1 MSNKRHSGRF
11 RHIHA
16 YSAIFRHVQT
26 YPDIIRDVQ
35 EYSETWVTLA
45 YSESRHIL
53 NKKHIQNPGI
63 SKTLAY
69 SELETYLE
77 SWATQN
83 TWIFRTGDILRTLSN
98 IYDEV
103 LWETVAIIIFANY
116 NYFRNI
122 SFPGPLLYKINIIF
136 LMLV

>member
-16 YSAIFRHVQT
+16 YSATFRH
-26 YPDIIRDVQ
+26 VQ
-35 EYSETWVTLA
+35 EYSETWITLA
-45 YSESRHIL
+45 YSESRHIQ
-53 NKKHIQNPGI
+53 NKKHIQNPDI

-69 SELETYLE
+69 SEPETYLE

-116 NYFRNI
+116 NYFCNI
-122 SFPGPLLYKINIIF
+122 SFPGPLLHKINIIF